1 MLTMMIYPLAF
12 FALFASIHGAVQ
24 ILTHVIGFGYVSLL

>member
-1 MLTMMIYPLAF
+1 MLTTMIYPLVF

-24 ILTHVIGFGYVSLL
+24 ILTHIIGFVYVLLL